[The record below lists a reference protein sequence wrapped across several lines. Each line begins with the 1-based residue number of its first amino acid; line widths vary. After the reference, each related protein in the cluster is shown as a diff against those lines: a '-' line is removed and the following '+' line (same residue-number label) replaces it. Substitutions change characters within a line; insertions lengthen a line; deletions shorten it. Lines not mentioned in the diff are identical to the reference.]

1 MRNLL
6 VWLFIPVLCLTV
18 LNVPVDESSFATAV
32 SSVLSL
38 SEVETIYADDITP
51 QGDGTYVITVT
62 DEAGTPVP
70 GVMVQ
75 VCDETTCQLLPT
87 GADGRAIHVGPCYP
101 YEIHILKVPQG
112 YQKVTEPFIM
122 PAEGGEITIQLPSA

>member
-6 VWLFIPVLCLTV
+6 AWLLIPVLCFTV
-18 LNVPVDESSFATAV
+18 LNVSVEETSFATAM
-32 SSVLSL
+32 SSALTQ
-38 SEVETIYADDITP
+38 SEVEQIYADDLTP
-51 QGDGTYVITVT
+51 QGDGTYVINVT
-62 DEAGTPVP
+62 DEAGNPVP

-87 GADGRAIHVGPCYP
+87 GADGKATHVGPCYP

-112 YQKVTEPFIM
+112 YQKVSEPFTM